1 MKNELNIIANEYSF
15 TNQMML
21 DRCLLL
27 KKVISKTKQVKEG
40 RGKNVVVRN
49 KLKYNIGSET
59 IARINNSVS
68 YYRKLVESE
77 V

>member
-1 MKNELNIIANEYSF
+1 MNDIIENEYSF

-27 KKVISKTKQVKEG
+27 KNVISKTKQVKEG
-40 RGKNVVVRN
+40 KGKNAVVRS

-59 IARINNSVS
+59 IDRINNSVS